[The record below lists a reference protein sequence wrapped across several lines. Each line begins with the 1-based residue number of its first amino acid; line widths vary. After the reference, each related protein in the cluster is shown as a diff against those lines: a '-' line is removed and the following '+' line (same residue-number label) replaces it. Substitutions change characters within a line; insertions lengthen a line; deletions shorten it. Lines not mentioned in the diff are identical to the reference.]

1 MSKLKNYVAW
11 GSLFLLISCSNFSNL
26 CRHTI
31 SRESEFGFR
40 NIETT
45 TRYSNKNAIY
55 AAYETTQFNPVNPN
69 AFPLTWDMLAD
80 VKYKLKWNAEYQL
93 DFNYP
98 VFGKNIKK
106 YKGKE
111 VDVAGYMIPIDINA
125 GLYVISRY
133 NYASCFFC
141 GGGGPESIVTLKFKT
156 KPKRYKTDAYLTM
169 KGTLELN
176 DTNVNEYFYIFRDAE
191 EVK

>member
-1 MSKLKNYVAW
+1 MGILLLV
-11 GSLFLLISCSNFSNL
+11 FLTSNFSNL

-31 SRESEFGFR
+31 SQKNEFGFR
-40 NIETT
+40 QKESTT
-45 TRYSNKNAIY
+45 LYSNNTILY
-55 AAYETTQFNPVNPN
+55 AANEASKFNTVNAN
-69 AFPLTWDMLAD
+69 VFPLTWNMLED
-80 VKYKLKWNAEYQL
+80 VTYKQKWNAEYQL
-93 DFNYP
+93 YFNYP
-98 VFGKNIKK
+98 VFGKSIKK

-111 VDVAGYMIPIDINA
+111 VDIAGYMIPLDINA
-125 GLYVISRY
+125 GMYVISRY

-156 KPKRYKTDAYLTM
+156 KPKRYKTDTYLTM
-169 KGTLELN
+169 KGVLELN

>member
-1 MSKLKNYVAW
+1 M
-11 GSLFLLISCSNFSNL
+11 
-26 CRHTI
+26 
-31 SRESEFGFR
+31 
-40 NIETT
+40 
-45 TRYSNKNAIY
+45 Y
-55 AAYETTQFNPVNPN
+55 AAITAINADYETTKLNPVNAG

-80 VKYKLKWNAEYQL
+80 VTYKLKWNAEYQL

-141 GGGGPESIVTLKFKT
+141 GGGGPESIVTLKFKS
-156 KPKRYKTDAYLTM
+156 KPKRYKTDTYLTM
-169 KGTLELN
+169 KGILELN